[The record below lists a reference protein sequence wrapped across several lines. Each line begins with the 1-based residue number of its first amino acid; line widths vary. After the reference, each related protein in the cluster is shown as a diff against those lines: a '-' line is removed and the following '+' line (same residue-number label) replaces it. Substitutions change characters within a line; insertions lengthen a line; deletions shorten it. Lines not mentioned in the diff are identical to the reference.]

1 VILPALACATRQSRK
16 QSNALIV
23 VGRDVVVVRRCGSE
37 RSVLQKRDVKH
48 DVRARGGKSG
58 LIHFVGWHAR
68 ASSPEAEASF
78 SNMFAGG
85 GS

>member
-1 VILPALACATRQSRK
+1 MILPALACATRQSRK

-48 DVRARGGKSG
+48 DVRARGG
-58 LIHFVGWHAR
+58 
-68 ASSPEAEASF
+68 
-78 SNMFAGG
+78 
-85 GS
+85 